1 MKPCSR
7 IALSILLLFFALIT
21 PGTAATVISLY
32 ENAPT
37 PLNHAVHRLS
47 EYTGIPEGRAGGRQS
62 DIQVALNTSPDPK
75 IGSQGYTIS
84 TSDDGI
90 RIAGNTAEG
99 AANGIY
105 TLLRTLMIEHR
116 KDPFS
121 RKWSVEEKPQFSVRA
136 MQIAPYRFG
145 ASYGFAV
152 LSPDRWTFEEWKEY
166 VDFMRL
172 CNMTTLVMASHRVYD
187 PAYPQSERDKWRYEV
202 WKKVMD
208 YCHQV
213 GIKFHWYMNPN
224 LVTQQAF
231 WDNPDKRAIQDEG
244 AWYGNGLNW
253 SKGKDLILQDQKYTM
268 EYFREMDGL
277 EIIYSDGGGLS
288 FDDATGKN
296 PAAYF
301 ADATRSYMDLM
312 RSVGNDGQ
320 FVYWNWV
327 LYLWSSAIIPENIL
341 QKYPRWRTMQ
351 DDVIPLLPK
360 NVAWLDASV
369 LTVAQNWETFL
380 RPRGNPPVREGLL
393 IGKEHGFRPI
403 IDFFWYMNP
412 EMSFNMFPHPF
423 IRRAIQE
430 AQYAR
435 DEIGADGT
443 EGYRLA
449 PPCKFIEDYTFF
461 RVSSDPSLTQEQ
473 LVNELAG
480 LLVEKP
486 ENRQPVKEAIN
497 TLEEFWTSR
506 KLADIEKAESLFRQ
520 VKQKEKSKNLEYIGN
535 GVTFLTYIVRMAQPG
550 VTPQQ
555 KAQLR
560 QELYQT
566 VKPMYIFQGL
576 TADIVW
582 LPEAVRFFNARVDM
596 MVEDYSHWYT
606 GPMQLREV
614 VDRSIYPKAMSQPFR
629 LQWPQASG
637 GKNRQSERRF
647 AKHGACSYRQCL
659 TADSRQ
665 FQKVRKTDRPADP

>member
-1 MKPCSR
+1 MR
-7 IALSILLLFFALIT
+7 FAARFALVVVFLSGF
-21 PGTAATVISLY
+21 PSLLNAATQPVISTY
-32 ENAPT
+32 KNAPS
-37 PLNHAVHRLS
+37 PVRHAVERLS
-47 EYTGIPEGRAGGRQS
+47 AYTGIPVSKAAGNSVR
-62 DIQVALNTSPDPK
+62 IELNSTQNPR
-75 IGSQGYTIS
+75 IGIQGYTIHS
-84 TSDDGI
+84 SKGAITIS
-90 RIAGNTAEG
+90 GNTAEG
-99 AANGIY
+99 TANGVY
-105 TLLRTLMIEHR
+105 TFLRTLMIEHR

-121 RKWSVEEKPQFSVRA
+121 REWNVEEKPAFSIRE

-145 ASYGFAV
+145 ASYEFAV

-172 CNMTTLVMASHRVYD
+172 CNMTTLDMGSQRVYD

-213 GIKFHWYMNPN
+213 GMKFNWYISPN

-253 SKGKDLILQDQKYTM
+253 GKGKDLILQDEKYTL

-277 EIIYSDGGGLS
+277 EVIYSDGGGLS
-288 FDDATGKN
+288 FDDATGAN

-301 ADATRSYMDLM
+301 ADATKSYMNLM
-312 RSVGNDGQ
+312 RQVGNNAN

-327 LYLWSSAIIPENIL
+327 LYLWSAAIIPENIL
-341 QKYPRWRTMQ
+341 QKYPKWRTMQ

-380 RPRGNPPVREGLL
+380 QPRGNPPVREGLL
-393 IGKEHGFRPI
+393 IGKENGFRPV

-473 LVNELAG
+473 IVNELVG
-480 LLVEKP
+480 LLAEKP
-486 ENRQPVKEAIN
+486 ENQQTLKEAIN

-506 KLADIEKAESLFRQ
+506 KLADIEKAEVLFRQ
-520 VKQKEKSKNLEYIGN
+520 VMAAEKSKNLAYISN
-535 GVTFLTYIVRMAQPG
+535 GATFLTYIVRMSQPG
-550 VTPQQ
+550 VTPEQ
-555 KAQLR
+555 KTQLKH
-560 QELYQT
+560 ELYQK
-566 VKPMYIFQGL
+566 VRPMYIFQGL

-582 LPEAVRFFNARVDM
+582 LPEAIRFFNARVDM
-596 MVEDYSHWYT
+596 MVEDYTRWYT
-606 GPMQLREV
+606 SSMQLREV
-614 VDRSIYPKAMSQPFR
+614 VDRSIYPKATSQPFR
-629 LQWPQASG
+629 LRWPKPAAQ
-637 GKNRQSERRF
+637 KEQS
-647 AKHGACSYRQCL
+647 AN
-659 TADSRQ
+659 
-665 FQKVRKTDRPADP
+665 